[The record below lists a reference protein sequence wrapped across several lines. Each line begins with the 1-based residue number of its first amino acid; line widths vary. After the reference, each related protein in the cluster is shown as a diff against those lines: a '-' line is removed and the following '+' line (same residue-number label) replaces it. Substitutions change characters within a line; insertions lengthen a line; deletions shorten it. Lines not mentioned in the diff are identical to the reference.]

1 MLAYTYIEH
10 GKFELI
16 EKPKPRLKDPRDA
29 IVRVTLGS
37 ICTSDLHIKHGSV
50 PRALPGTTVGH
61 EMVGIVEQV
70 GADVTSVRPG
80 DRVTVNVETFCGEC
94 FFCQHGYVNNCT
106 DTNGG
111 WALGCR
117 IDGGQAEYVRV
128 PYADQGLN
136 RIPDAV
142 SDEQA
147 LFVGDVLATG
157 FWTARISEI
166 TEKDTVLI
174 IGAGPTGICTLLCV
188 MLKHPRRIIVCEKS
202 PERIRLVREHYP
214 DVQVVEPK
222 DCREFVLR
230 SSDHGGADVVLEV
243 AGTDDT
249 FRLAWECA
257 RPNAIVTVVA
267 LYDRPQVL
275 PLPDM
280 YGKNLTFK
288 TGGVDGC
295 DCAEILRLIEEGK
308 IDTTPLI
315 THRFPLNEI
324 EEAYRIF
331 ENKLDGV
338 MKVAVSGTRTTRI
351 RRTNADF

>member
-1 MLAYTYIEH
+1 MKALTYIEH
-10 GKFELI
+10 GKFALQ
-16 EKPKPRLKDPRDA
+16 EKAKPQLVSARDA

-50 PRALPGTTVGH
+50 PRAVPGITVGH
-61 EMVGIVEQV
+61 EMVGVVEAV
-70 GADVTSVRPG
+70 GADVKTVKPG

-94 FFCQHGYVNNCT
+94 FFCKKGFVNNCT
-106 DTNGG
+106 DPHGG

-136 RIPDAV
+136 KIPDSV
-142 SDEQA
+142 TDEQA
-147 LFVGDVLATG
+147 LFVGDILATG
-157 FWTARISEI
+157 FWATRISEI
-166 TEKDTVLI
+166 TEEDTVLI

-188 MLKHPRRIIVCEKS
+188 MLKQPKHIIICEKDAA
-202 PERIRLVREHYP
+202 RA
-214 DVQVVEPK
+214 
-222 DCREFVLR
+222 EFVRKHYSDVLLCEPEECEAFVKEH
-230 SSDHGGADVVLEV
+230 SDHGGADVVLEV
-243 AGTDDT
+243 AGGRDT
-249 FRLAWECA
+249 FQLAWKCA

-267 LYDRPQVL
+267 LYDEAQSL

-280 YGKNLTFK
+280 YGKNLIFK

-315 THRFPLNEI
+315 THRFKLADI

-331 ENKLDGV
+331 ENRLDGV
-338 MKVAVSGTRTTRI
+338 IKIAITE
-351 RRTNADF
+351 

>member
-1 MLAYTYIEH
+1 MKALTYIEH
-10 GKFELI
+10 GKFALQ
-16 EKPKPRLKDPRDA
+16 EKAKPQLVSARDA

-50 PRALPGTTVGH
+50 PRAVPGITVGH
-61 EMVGIVEQV
+61 EMVGVVEAV
-70 GADVTSVRPG
+70 GADVKTVKPG

-94 FFCQHGYVNNCT
+94 FFCKKGFVNNCT
-106 DTNGG
+106 DPHGG

-117 IDGGQAEYVRV
+117 IDGGQAEFVRV

-136 RIPDAV
+136 KIPDNV

-147 LFVGDVLATG
+147 LFVGDILATG
-157 FWTARISEI
+157 FWATRISEI
-166 TEKDTVLI
+166 TEEDTVLI

-188 MLKHPRRIIVCEKS
+188 MLKQPKRIIICEKDVARA
-202 PERIRLVREHYP
+202 EFVRKHYP
-214 DVQVVEPK
+214 DVLLCEPEE
-222 DCREFVLR
+222 CEAFVKEH
-230 SSDHGGADVVLEV
+230 SDHGGADVVLEV
-243 AGTDDT
+243 AGGRDT
-249 FRLAWECA
+249 FRLAWKCA

-267 LYDRPQVL
+267 LYDEAQSL

-280 YGKNLTFK
+280 YGKNLIFK

-295 DCAEILRLIEEGK
+295 DCTEILRLIEEGK

-315 THRFPLNEI
+315 THRFKLADI

-331 ENKLDGV
+331 ENRLDGV
-338 MKVAVSGTRTTRI
+338 IKIAISE
-351 RRTNADF
+351 

>member
-1 MLAYTYIEH
+1 MLALTYIDH
-10 GKFELI
+10 HKFALT
-16 EKPKPRLKDPRDA
+16 EKPVPTLLDPKDA

-50 PRALPGTTVGH
+50 PRAVPGITVGH
-61 EMVGIVEQV
+61 EMVGVVESV
-70 GADVTSVRPG
+70 GSEVSTVRPG
-80 DRVTVNVETFCGEC
+80 DRVTVNVETFCGDC
-94 FFCQHGYVNNCT
+94 FFCKHGFVNNCT
-106 DTNGG
+106 DPNGG

-117 IDGGQAEYVRV
+117 IDGGQAEYVRF

-136 RIPDAV
+136 KIPEGV

-157 FWTARISEI
+157 FWAARISEI
-166 TEKDTVLI
+166 TEADTVLI

-188 MLKHPRRIIVCEKS
+188 MLKNPKRIIVCEKDKQ
-202 PERIRLVREHYP
+202 RIEFVKKHYP
-214 DVQVVEPK
+214 DVLVCEPECCT
-222 DCREFVLR
+222 DFVLEN
-230 SSDHGGADVVLEV
+230 SDHGGADVVLEV
-243 AGTDDT
+243 AGGPDT
-249 FRLAWECA
+249 FRMAWECA

-267 LYDRPQVL
+267 LYDKPQIL

-280 YGKNLTFK
+280 YGKNLIFK

-295 DCAEILRLIEEGK
+295 DCEEVLQLIAEGK

-315 THRFPLNEI
+315 THRFALKEI

-338 MKVAVSGTRTTRI
+338 IKIAVTP
-351 RRTNADF
+351 N

>member
-1 MLAYTYIEH
+1 MKALTYIEH
-10 GKFELI
+10 GKFALQ
-16 EKPKPRLKDPRDA
+16 EKAKPQLVSARDA

-50 PRALPGTTVGH
+50 PRAVPGITVGH
-61 EMVGIVEQV
+61 EMVGVVEAV
-70 GADVTSVRPG
+70 GADVKTVKPG

-94 FFCQHGYVNNCT
+94 FFCKKGFVNNCT
-106 DTNGG
+106 DPHGG

-117 IDGGQAEYVRV
+117 IDGGQAEFVRV

-136 RIPDAV
+136 KIPDSV
-142 SDEQA
+142 TDEQA
-147 LFVGDVLATG
+147 LFVGDILATG
-157 FWTARISEI
+157 FWATRISEI
-166 TEKDTVLI
+166 TEEDTVLI

-188 MLKHPRRIIVCEKS
+188 MLKQPKRIIICEKDAARA
-202 PERIRLVREHYP
+202 EFVRKHYP
-214 DVQVVEPK
+214 DVLLCEPEE
-222 DCREFVLR
+222 CEAFVKEH
-230 SSDHGGADVVLEV
+230 SDHGGADVVLEV
-243 AGTDDT
+243 AGGRDT
-249 FRLAWECA
+249 FQLAWKCA

-267 LYDRPQVL
+267 LYDEAQSL

-280 YGKNLTFK
+280 YGKNLIFK

-315 THRFPLNEI
+315 THRFKLADI

-331 ENKLDGV
+331 ENRLDGV
-338 MKVAVSGTRTTRI
+338 IKIAI
-351 RRTNADF
+351 PNDFFAKYVLRGAIL

>member
-1 MLAYTYIEH
+1 MKALTYIDH
-10 GKFELI
+10 QKFALI
-16 EKPKPRLKDPRDA
+16 EKPKPELQDPRDA
-29 IVRVTLGS
+29 VVRVTLGS

-50 PRALPGTTVGH
+50 PRAVPGITVGH
-61 EMVGIVEQV
+61 EMVGVVESV
-70 GADVTSVRPG
+70 GSAVTAVRPG
-80 DRVTVNVETFCGEC
+80 DRVAVNVETFCGQC
-94 FFCQHGYVNNCT
+94 FFCKHGYVNNCT
-106 DTNGG
+106 DPDGG

-117 IDGGQAEYVRV
+117 VDGGQAEFVRV

-136 RIPDAV
+136 KIPDSV

-147 LFVGDVLATG
+147 LLVGDVLATG
-157 FWTARISEI
+157 FWAARISEI
-166 TEKDTVLI
+166 TEEDTVLI

-188 MLKHPRRIIVCEKS
+188 MLKKPKHIIVCEKD
-202 PERIRLVREHYP
+202 PARIAFVREHYP
-214 DVQVVEPK
+214 EVLVCQPENCK
-222 DCREFVLR
+222 EFTLAH
-230 SSDHGGADVVLEV
+230 SDHSGADVVLEV
-243 AGTDDT
+243 AGAKDT
-249 FRLAWECA
+249 FHLAWECA

-267 LYDRPQVL
+267 LYDNAQML

-295 DCAEILRLIEEGK
+295 DCAEILSLIEAGK

-315 THRFPLNEI
+315 THRFKLEDI

-338 MKVAVSGTRTTRI
+338 IKIAITP
-351 RRTNADF
+351 

>member
-1 MLAYTYIEH
+1 MLAYTYVEK
-10 GKFELI
+10 GKFELLEK
-16 EKPKPRLKDPRDA
+16 EKPVLKDAKDA
-29 IVRVTLGS
+29 IVKVTLGS

-50 PRALPGTTVGH
+50 PRAVPGITVGH
-61 EMVGIVEQV
+61 EMVGIVEAV
-70 GADVTSVRPG
+70 GDEVKTVKPG
-80 DRVTVNVETFCGEC
+80 DRVTVNVETYCGTC

-106 DTNGG
+106 DPDGG

-117 IDGGQAEYVRV
+117 IDGGQSEYVRV
-128 PYADQGLN
+128 RYADQGLD
-136 RIPDAV
+136 RIPDSV

-157 FWTARISEI
+157 FWAARISEI
-166 TEKDTVLI
+166 KEEDTVLI

-188 MLKHPRRIIVCEKS
+188 MLKNPKRIIVCEKD
-202 PERIRLVREHYP
+202 PNRIQFVKEHYP
-214 DVQVVEPK
+214 DVLVTESEHVK
-222 DCREFVLR
+222 EFVLEN
-230 SSDHGGADVVLEV
+230 SDHGGADVVLEV
-243 AGTDDT
+243 AGTENT
-249 FRLAWECA
+249 FRMAWECA

-267 LYDRPQVL
+267 LYDQPQIL

-280 YGKNLTFK
+280 YGKNLIFK

-295 DCAEILRLIEEGK
+295 DCAEILSLIEQGK

-315 THRFPLNEI
+315 THTFALKDI

-338 MKVAVSGTRTTRI
+338 IKIAVKPE
-351 RRTNADF
+351 